1 MFEDGVIKN
10 SPTIVAGENG
20 AITLF
25 EKSNIPNFNSS
36 GCKIK
41 IFEMKILGNY
51 SFLFIK

>member
-1 MFEDGVIKN
+1 MWSNKN
-10 SPTIVAGENG
+10 SPAYIAGENG

-25 EKSNIPNFNSS
+25 EKSNIPNFNST